1 MSVGR
6 RIATAIGKLHPTCKE
21 VTHLASD
28 SMDRSLSTF
37 DRVRMKLHML
47 VCERCVRYYR
57 QIRAIHEAFR
67 RHGLSVSEVEQ
78 GVNLSAQAKE
88 RIKESLHHPPGDEA
102 NPR

>member
-6 RIATAIGKLHPTCKE
+6 WIAMAIGKLLPTCKE

-28 SMDRSLSTF
+28 SIDRPLSTF
-37 DRVRMKLHML
+37 DLLRMKLHML
-47 VCERCVRYYR
+47 ICKWCARYYA
-57 QIRAIHEAFR
+57 QIRALHEAFR

-88 RIKESLHHPPGDEA
+88 RIKESLHQPPGDEA

>member
-28 SMDRSLSTF
+28 SMDRPLGIF
-37 DRVRMKLHML
+37 DRVRMKLHLL
-47 VCERCVRYYR
+47 VCKWCARYYQ
-57 QIRAIHEAFR
+57 QIRAMHEAFR
-67 RHGLSVSEVEQ
+67 RHGTSVSELEQ
-78 GVNLSAQAKE
+78 GVNLSAQAKD
-88 RIKESLHHPPGDEA
+88 RIKQSLHQPPGDEA